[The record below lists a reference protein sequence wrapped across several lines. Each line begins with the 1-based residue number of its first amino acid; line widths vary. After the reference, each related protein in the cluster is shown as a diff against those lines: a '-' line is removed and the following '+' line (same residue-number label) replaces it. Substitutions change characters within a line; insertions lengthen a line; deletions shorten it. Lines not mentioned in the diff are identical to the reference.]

1 MGAGLSKQ
9 ITLND
14 PALVHRAQA
23 GERRAFSAL
32 VERHQDVVFRACYR
46 ILGNRQDAEDAAQES
61 FVRAYERLDGFE
73 GRSSFKTW
81 VTRLAVNTS
90 LNERA
95 KRGRAEREIP
105 PEAAPANAGD
115 DPEARAISSEVSEQV
130 REALLLV
137 GDNHRAAVVLKDL
150 EGHSFAE
157 AGEILGVP
165 EATARVWAHRGR
177 KKLKEILT

>member
-1 MGAGLSKQ
+1 M
-9 ITLND
+9 TLND
-14 PALVHRAQA
+14 AALIHRARA
-23 GERRAFSAL
+23 GERRAFSEL
-32 VERHQDVVFRACYR
+32 VGRHQDVVFRVCYR

-81 VTRLAVNTS
+81 MTRLAVNTS

-95 KRGRAEREIP
+95 KRTRASREIP
-105 PEAAPANAGD
+105 PEAVIENRSD
-115 DPEARAISSEVSEQV
+115 DPEKRTLEAERVEMV

-137 GDNHRAAVVLKDL
+137 KENHRAAVVLKDL
-150 EGHSFAE
+150 EGYSFAE
-157 AGEILGVP
+157 VGESLGIS

-177 KKLKEILT
+177 KRLKEILT